1 MGGTGEDYLHR
12 APAPRELLKEP
23 PHLWQLL
30 WPDGE
35 NLEHWV
41 GPVEHRE
48 ERERMKEEE
57 GGGGEAE
64 EGSEHW
70 FHQRGPI
77 RGARTHDNGGASQTR
92 RWGGQKHNQT
102 SATGTKNGVKRGER
116 PKRWRIEVTNVAPES
131 LQLSS
136 LMGDLGN

>member
-1 MGGTGEDYLHR
+1 MVGGTGEDYLHC

-57 GGGGEAE
+57 GGRGEAE
-64 EGSEHW
+64 EGSEHG

-77 RGARTHDNGGASQTR
+77 HGTRADDSRGASQTI
-92 RWGGQKHNQT
+92 RWGGQK
-102 SATGTKNGVKRGER
+102 SAIGTKRRERGER
-116 PKRWRIEVTNVAPES
+116 PKRRRIEVTNVAPVS
-131 LQLSS
+131 LQLFS